1 MRANSLVMGLGV
13 EVEVDDWV
21 AQHAAVPERELQLDS
36 VPW

>member
-21 AQHAAVPERELQLDS
+21 SRHAAVPERELQLDS